1 MTIIFPEHASNS
13 KCPTFLLEETVRK
26 GSLLLVA
33 HFLFVCRLWVTHL
46 QKLFKGL
53 DFLSHFVQT
62 IYHHLQIWNTETTL
76 RNRSVLLILIYILLN
91 LENVLQIFWR
101 FGSCLQ
107 LMFTALH
114 LLVSRK
120 DDRSLKDFV
129 IKVRDFSSILSF
141 VLIYVY
147 ILHIYLLSVV

>member
-1 MTIIFPEHASNS
+1 
-13 KCPTFLLEETVRK
+13 
-26 GSLLLVA
+26 
-33 HFLFVCRLWVTHL
+33 
-46 QKLFKGL
+46 
-53 DFLSHFVQT
+53 
-62 IYHHLQIWNTETTL
+62 
-76 RNRSVLLILIYILLN
+76 
-91 LENVLQIFWR
+91 
-101 FGSCLQ
+101 
-107 LMFTALH
+107 MFTALH